1 MHFPRGNDSVPAAQ
15 SSEHLTQL
23 LDRIRAGDEVAL
35 SQLLQQYE
43 PRLRTAARVLL
54 GPLLRPSM
62 DSVDLVQSVHRVMLP
77 VLREG
82 KYDVS
87 SPEQLLALAVTIV
100 RRKVARRW
108 RRVQKESVLQEE
120 KSGYRQ
126 STAENPVEVATA
138 KDMLAHL
145 HTMLTDEELQLV
157 KLRLAGHTTIEIAKK
172 LGYAAPALRARLSR
186 LRQRLRSNGFSEWV

>member
-1 MHFPRGNDSVPAAQ
+1 VSAPQTSERLAQ
-15 SSEHLTQL
+15 LLDRVRTGDESALTQL
-23 LDRIRAGDEVAL
+23 L
-35 SQLLQQYE
+35 QHYE

-100 RRKVARRW
+100 RRKVARSW
-108 RRVQKESVLQEE
+108 RRAQKESLLQEE
-120 KSGYRQ
+120 QSGHRE
-126 STAENPVEVATA
+126 SRAEDPVEAATA
-138 KDMLAHL
+138 KDLMAHL
-145 HTMLTDEELQLV
+145 QTMLTDEELQLV
-157 KLRLAGHTTIEIAKK
+157 ELRLAGYTTVEIARK
-172 LGYAAPALRARLSR
+172 LGYGAPALRARLSR
-186 LRQRLRSNGFSEWV
+186 LRQRLRSCGFLEWV

>member
-1 MHFPRGNDSVPAAQ
+1 VSAAQ
-15 SSEHLTQL
+15 TSEHLAQL
-23 LDRIRAGDEVAL
+23 LDRVRAGDESAL
-35 SQLLQQYE
+35 TQLLQQYE

-82 KYDVS
+82 KYEVS
-87 SPEQLLALAVTIV
+87 SSEQLLALAVTIV
-100 RRKVARRW
+100 RRKVARTW
-108 RRVQKESVLQEE
+108 RRVQKDSVVREE
-120 KSGYRQ
+120 KSGQRE

-145 HTMLTDEELQLV
+145 QTMLSDEELQLV
-157 KLRLAGHTTIEIAKK
+157 ELRLAGHTTVEIAKK
-172 LGYAAPALRARLSR
+172 LGYGAAALRARLSR
-186 LRQRLRSNGFSEWV
+186 LRQRLRSTGFLEWV